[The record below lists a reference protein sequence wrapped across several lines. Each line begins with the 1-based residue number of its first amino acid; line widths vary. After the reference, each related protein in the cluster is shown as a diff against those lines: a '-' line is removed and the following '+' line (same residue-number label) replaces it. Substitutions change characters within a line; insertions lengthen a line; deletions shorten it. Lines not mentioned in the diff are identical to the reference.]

1 MDQMFPDEIDTPMDS
16 AARIRFQ
23 KYRGL
28 KSFRTSTWDVKE
40 ELPLDYARIF
50 QFQNFANTRKKILS
64 CDDRPGSLVLNCKR
78 LKNKF
83 LLIFHGARSLAG
95 MSQST

>member
-28 KSFRTSTWDVKE
+28 KSFRTSTWDMKE

-64 CDDRPGSLVLNCKR
+64 CDDRPGSLVLNYR
-78 LKNKF
+78 ILKKF
-83 LLIFHGARSLAG
+83 SLIFHGACSLAG
-95 MSQST
+95 MSQSM